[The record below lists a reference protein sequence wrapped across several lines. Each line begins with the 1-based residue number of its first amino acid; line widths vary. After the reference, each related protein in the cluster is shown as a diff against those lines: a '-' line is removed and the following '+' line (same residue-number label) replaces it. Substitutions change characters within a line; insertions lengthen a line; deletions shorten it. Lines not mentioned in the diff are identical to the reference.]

1 MIYFH
6 QYICTYTILY
16 YTYLRMYFSIFF
28 AIKFFKNI
36 LYVQK
41 VIRSDVIRS
50 VFLYVQTL
58 YVRYLYTFR
67 FIRSDVIRSDVIR
80 SVFIRSD
87 VIRSDVIRSVI
98 IRSVGE
104 SGNLGWTPSLRK
116 ISVFVLER
124 DTRTK
129 ASDSTETPAI
139 EKKTPTPSILGY
151 KI

>member
-6 QYICTYTILY
+6 QYVYVLIQY
-16 YTYLRMYFSIFF
+16 YATPITKYFSIFF
-28 AIKFFKNI
+28 AIEIFKNI

-98 IRSVGE
+98 IRPVGE
-104 SGNLGWTPSLRK
+104 SSSL
-116 ISVFVLER
+116 IAGYFEYSVLSWMHPVSSVGLAPLREEGGL
-124 DTRTK
+124 DTRR
-129 ASDSTETPAI
+129 AQV
-139 EKKTPTPSILGY
+139 
-151 KI
+151 

>member
-1 MIYFH
+1 MYL
-6 QYICTYTILY
+6 YNTILH
-16 YTYLRMYFSIFF
+16 LSRNIFFIFF
-28 AIKFFKNI
+28 AIKILKNI

-50 VFLYVQTL
+50 VFLYVQI
-58 YVRYLYTFR
+58 YTFR

-104 SGNLGWTPSLRK
+104 SL
-116 ISVFVLER
+116 IY
-124 DTRTK
+124 
-129 ASDSTETPAI
+129 
-139 EKKTPTPSILGY
+139 ILNFFL
-151 KI
+151 